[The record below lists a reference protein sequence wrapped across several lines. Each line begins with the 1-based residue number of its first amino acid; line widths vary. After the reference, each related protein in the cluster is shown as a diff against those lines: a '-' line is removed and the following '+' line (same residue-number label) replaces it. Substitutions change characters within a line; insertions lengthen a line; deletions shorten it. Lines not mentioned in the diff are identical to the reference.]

1 MEPFQKKLGVDTW
14 FYVKRCFLSLLE
26 SLAKHLIMIPDN
38 VLYECLDFLDF
49 CEMYGK
55 EIRARDV
62 DPLSTE
68 ARDARNTVAY
78 EARLLKNILLKI
90 IGWP

>member
-1 MEPFQKKLGVDTW
+1 
-14 FYVKRCFLSLLE
+14 
-26 SLAKHLIMIPDN
+26 MIPDN
-38 VLYECLDFLDF
+38 VLYECLDFLDY

-78 EARLLKNILLKI
+78 EARLLKNVLLKI
-90 IGWP
+90 IGWPWQKP

>member
-1 MEPFQKKLGVDTW
+1 M
-14 FYVKRCFLSLLE
+14 LE

-38 VLYECLDFLDF
+38 VLYECLDFLDY

-62 DPLSTE
+62 DALSTE

-78 EARLLKNILLKI
+78 EARLLKARVDLFDKLISKKLFRQNLQTF
-90 IGWP
+90 GAR